1 MQEFTKKSHPTIAE
15 ASKFRLNEEEYNAFI
30 KWLKDK
36 DYDYNTDTEKQ
47 LEELKKT
54 ATDEKYHERISKEW
68 EEMKHKLSHNK
79 EEDLVTFKDDIC
91 RQLEAEIVARY
102 YYQKGK
108 IQHSLSLDQELKKA
122 VEVLN
127 NTGKYNDILTGKYT
141 EPEPKE

>member
-1 MQEFTKKSHPTIAE
+1 M
-15 ASKFRLNEEEYNAFI
+15 
-30 KWLKDK
+30 KDK